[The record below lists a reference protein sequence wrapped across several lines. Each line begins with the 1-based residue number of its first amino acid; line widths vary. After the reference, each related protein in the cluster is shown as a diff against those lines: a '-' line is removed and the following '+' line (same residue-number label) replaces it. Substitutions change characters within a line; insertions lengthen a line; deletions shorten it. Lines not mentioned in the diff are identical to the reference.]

1 MQYFKTLPK
10 IVYNNPITGDPL
22 VMTNIMTRASIIPS
36 LLKNPLVFY
45 QYNVQEG
52 DTPEIVAFKYYG
64 DAYRYWIVMF
74 ANQYLD
80 PQFNWPLNYSEF
92 GNYINDKY
100 TLTGNVIST
109 TANTVTANT
118 SDFEYM
124 NGNIIGSTIN
134 VSYYFQG
141 FQVINT
147 SNVVSY
153 SSNTQSNTST
163 LTVYDSVFSSVP
175 QGNVTYNLIT
185 YNTIYQYQKI
195 TTQYNQSSQTT
206 TVNTDAITQ
215 DTYNTLPAL
224 SKNTYYLSD
233 GQVDITVTKNALT
246 YYEWENQQN
255 EEKRN
260 INLINSNYVDEFERQ
275 FKKIMAV
282 K

>member
-22 VMTNIMTRASIIPS
+22 VMTNIMTRASIISS

-64 DAYRYWIVMF
+64 DSYRYWIVMF

-100 TLTGNVIST
+100 ILTGNVIST

-134 VSYYFQG
+134 VSYYFEG

-260 INLINSNYVDEFERQ
+260 INIINSNYVDEIERQ